1 MFVGRSYN
9 RTILVGNLTRDPSL
23 KELPNGSK
31 LCTFGVAT
39 DYGWKDSKG
48 EAHSEAEIHQI
59 VTWNKLA
66 EICAKLLRVG
76 TLVFIEGEIRTRVIQ
91 LEDGTERSKKEI
103 RANDM
108 KILNEK
114 KEIKVEKPKTKKTK
128 SKKN

>member
-9 RTILVGNLTRDPSL
+9 RVILVGNLTRDPSL
-23 KELPNGSK
+23 KELPNGNK

-48 EAHSEAEIHQI
+48 EFHSEAEIHQI

-66 EICAKLLRVG
+66 EICAKLLRTG
-76 TLVFIEGEIRTRVIQ
+76 TLVFIEGEIRTRVAQ
-91 LEDGTERSKKEI
+91 LEDGTEKSKKEI

-114 KEIKVEKPKTKKTK
+114 TDVKIEKPEAKKTK
-128 SKKN
+128 SKKS